1 MDIKLYDT
9 VKDSK
14 NNWFRV
20 VEVGKDMCRI
30 KGITV
35 DDKSKPG
42 KARVV
47 TLRDLEVQ
55 YKKVNLPPITVTHQE
70 PKPNEKED
78 VKLAPLP
85 DSIRNEAL
93 KKANEKQEKHIEELT
108 NQRDECEREIVDLKE
123 RLAKSLEQVIDLK
136 KTISKMSQQ
145 HEAEVAALN
154 DQLVEKQDEA
164 NAAAKS
170 KEEVL
175 RDRLQYA
182 DDLDNDSIVFEE
194 ILQLAVLMER
204 SAKSMQEISK
214 MIQSKTEGRI

>member
-1 MDIKLYDT
+1 MAG
-9 VKDSK
+9 S
-14 NNWFRV
+14 
-20 VEVGKDMCRI
+20 RI

-42 KARVV
+42 KARIV

-70 PKPNEKED
+70 PKQAEKED
-78 VKLAPLP
+78 GKLAPLP

-93 KKANEKQEKHIEELT
+93 KKANEKQEKHVEELT

-123 RLAKSLEQVIDLK
+123 RLAKSIEQVIDLK

-145 HEAEVAALN
+145 HEAEVADLK
-154 DQLVEKQDEA
+154 DRLMEKEADA
-164 NAAAKS
+164 NAIRKS
-170 KEEVL
+170 KDEIL
-175 RDRLQYA
+175 KDRVQYA
-182 DDLDNDSIVFEE
+182 DALDNDSVAFEE

-204 SAKSMQEISK
+204 STKSMQEISR

>member
-1 MDIKLYDT
+1 M
-9 VKDSK
+9 
-14 NNWFRV
+14 
-20 VEVGKDMCRI
+20 
-30 KGITV
+30 
-35 DDKSKPG
+35 
-42 KARVV
+42 
-47 TLRDLEVQ
+47 
-55 YKKVNLPPITVTHQE
+55 
-70 PKPNEKED
+70 
-78 VKLAPLP
+78 
-85 DSIRNEAL
+85 
-93 KKANEKQEKHIEELT
+93 
-108 NQRDECEREIVDLKE
+108 DLKE
-123 RLAKSLEQVIDLK
+123 RLAKSIEQVIDLK

>member
-55 YKKVNLPPITVTHQE
+55 YKNVNLPPITVTHQE

-123 RLAKSLEQVIDLK
+123 RLAKSIEQVIDLK
-136 KTISKMSQQ
+136 KTVSKMSQQ
-145 HEAEVAALN
+145 HEAEVADLK
-154 DQLVEKQDEA
+154 DRLMEKEA
-164 NAAAKS
+164 DANEIRKS
-170 KEEVL
+170 KDEIL
-175 RDRLQYA
+175 KDRVQYA
-182 DDLDNDSIVFEE
+182 DALDNDSVAFEE

-204 SAKSMQEISK
+204 SAKSMQEMSR